1 MLPLLLAL
9 LLCPQEPVHLILE
22 TPDGS
27 VTTHDLT
34 IPLASPLPEEVA
46 FLRYSGGTAR
56 GVQSSGWASVELLDG
71 GRVVADILGGEGDF
85 LDLAIVGDVRLR
97 VSVDELA
104 SVVIRDRIPDGW
116 GRRLEAGEEGDRVYR
131 VASRGLG
138 RLGGTLEEFTETGV
152 VFLTSLGRKELA
164 WSDVCALFV
173 ESLGEEQFAPLS
185 GTHVVVDL
193 VDGGRIHGGLL
204 EVRAGEMD
212 LVTRAGR
219 GLRLPRSS
227 VAEVFVP
234 GAGAVFLSELEPL
247 VVGVAGSPF
256 GDGFGMVWP
265 HRVDRSVTGGLLRS
279 GGELFT
285 RGLGVHAPSR
295 LEWDLDGSWSSLRL
309 AVAVDD
315 EVLELPLHGSVVVRV
330 IADGETRFESG
341 ILGAGGGPQVVPGI
355 SLEGVRKLVLEVDM
369 AGNLHVADRADWL
382 RPLLVR

>member
-1 MLPLLLAL
+1 
-9 LLCPQEPVHLILE
+9 
-22 TPDGS
+22 
-27 VTTHDLT
+27 
-34 IPLASPLPEEVA
+34 
-46 FLRYSGGTAR
+46 
-56 GVQSSGWASVELLDG
+56 
-71 GRVVADILGGEGDF
+71 
-85 LDLAIVGDVRLR
+85 
-97 VSVDELA
+97 
-104 SVVIRDRIPDGW
+104 
-116 GRRLEAGEEGDRVYR
+116 
-131 VASRGLG
+131 
-138 RLGGTLEEFTETGV
+138 
-152 VFLTSLGRKELA
+152 
-164 WSDVCALFV
+164 
-173 ESLGEEQFAPLS
+173 
-185 GTHVVVDL
+185 
-193 VDGGRIHGGLL
+193 
-204 EVRAGEMD
+204 MD

-247 VVGVAGSPF
+247 VVGVPGSPF

-315 EVLELPLHGSVVVRV
+315 EVLELPLHGSVVFRV

-382 RPLLVR
+382 RPLLVRQDG